1 MEENIKLSLVIV
13 DYLTNKLRLTT
24 KEKLELFYFISQIT
38 DGFCIGDLNANFD
51 IFIDHCKYKMKSS
64 DKPLIRRISK
74 QLEIREKIE
83 QINSDFK

>member
-24 KEKLELFYFISQIT
+24 KEKLELFYFISKIT
-38 DGFCIGDLNANFD
+38 DGFCIESLNENFD

-64 DKPLIRRISK
+64 DNLLIKRILK
-74 QLEIREKIE
+74 QLEIKEKMNKLE
-83 QINSDFK
+83 KDFT